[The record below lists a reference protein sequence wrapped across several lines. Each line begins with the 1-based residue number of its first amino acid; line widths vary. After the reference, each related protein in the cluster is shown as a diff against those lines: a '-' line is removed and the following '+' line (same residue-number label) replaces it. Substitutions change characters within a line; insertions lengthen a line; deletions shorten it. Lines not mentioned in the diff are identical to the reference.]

1 MLFRYGVCN
10 ALVTILNAEQRSQM
24 MRALI
29 LIAAI
34 VLVLALVGW
43 VTFSRDDGR
52 TSINLETQEI
62 RQDTKQM
69 LETGSEALHR
79 AGDAAAPEE
88 PHDGTS
94 QDARP

>member
-1 MLFRYGVCN
+1 
-10 ALVTILNAEQRSQM
+10 

-29 LIAAI
+29 LIVAL

-62 RQDTKQM
+62 RQDTQDI
-69 LETGSEALHR
+69 LDRGSEALKQ
-79 AGDAAAPEE
+79 AGDAAAPEDPAKALRDE
-88 PHDGTS
+88 TIRNG
-94 QDARP
+94 AN